1 MPDNQT
7 SGSKSRLLFLLRY
20 LQENT
25 DDEHVISTNELIS
38 LFSQNGFKANRDTI
52 RDDVASLSEAGYEII
67 SQRHGKGNAYHYG
80 SRTFDWPE
88 MRMLVDAVASSQF
101 ISPKKSRALIR
112 KLASLTSKH
121 MSKRLVSNIHSADIR
136 KAGSDKIFLV
146 IDAINEAIERRKK
159 IIFQY
164 IEYSPKREKI
174 LRHGGEVYINSPYA
188 MIWQEDRYYLV
199 GYSDKHEKVV
209 SFRIDRMTIPKLLDE
224 AAVELP
230 DFNVEEY
237 ANTSVRM
244 YSGEECRVTLRCQN
258 ERMKNLVDR
267 FGTEFDIEE
276 DTDTTF
282 IAHVTVQVSPTFYGW
297 LAQYGDSMEI
307 LEPGNVKEGYR
318 ELLLKA
324 ISTTEN

>member
-1 MPDNQT
+1 
-7 SGSKSRLLFLLRY
+7 
-20 LQENT
+20 
-25 DDEHVISTNELIS
+25 
-38 LFSQNGFKANRDTI
+38 
-52 RDDVASLSEAGYEII
+52 
-67 SQRHGKGNAYHYG
+67 
-80 SRTFDWPE
+80 
-88 MRMLVDAVASSQF
+88 MLADAVASSQF

-121 MSKRLVSNIHSADIR
+121 MSKRLTSHIHSADSR

-146 IDAINEAIERRKK
+146 IDAINQAIERRKK

-164 IEYSPKREKI
+164 IEYSPKKEKI

-209 SFRIDRMTIPKLLDE
+209 SFRIDRMTLPKLLDE
-224 AAVELP
+224 SAVVLP

-267 FGTEFDIEE
+267 FGTEFDIGE
-276 DTDTTF
+276 DTDTSF
-282 IAHVTVQVSPTFYGW
+282 IAYVTVQVSPTFYGW

-307 LEPGNVKEGYR
+307 LGPEDVKDGYR
-318 ELLLKA
+318 ELLMKA
-324 ISTTEN
+324 LNMTEN